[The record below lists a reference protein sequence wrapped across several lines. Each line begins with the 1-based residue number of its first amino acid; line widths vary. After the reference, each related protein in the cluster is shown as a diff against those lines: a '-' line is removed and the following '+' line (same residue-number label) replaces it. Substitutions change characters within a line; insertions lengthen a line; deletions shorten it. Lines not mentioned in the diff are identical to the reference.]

1 MEDDRKDIAEEQQ
14 KEEIQL
20 TPAEQ
25 RMLDEVKARNDS
37 AQKDGEEAETASPM
51 AALKKDVLET
61 FTSDEEEETHVNWS
75 LSRILGGDIINIG
88 WFRKHAGLILLILVF
103 SILYISNRY
112 ASQQEIIRIDKL
124 KKELTDKRI
133 EALTRSS
140 QLLEKCRQSSIIDYL
155 KTTSDSAME
164 ISTVPPYVIT
174 VSNSRK

>member
-1 MEDDRKDIAEEQQ
+1 MEDDQKNIGEEQR
-14 KEEIQL
+14 EEEMQL
-20 TPAEQ
+20 TPAELK
-25 RMLDEVKARNDS
+25 MLEEVDVDKGTEQQN
-37 AQKDGEEAETASPM
+37 GEQTDTDSPM

-61 FTSDEEEETHVNWS
+61 FTSDEGEETHVNWS
-75 LSRILGGDIINIG
+75 LSRILGGDIINTG

-155 KTTSDSAME
+155 KTTSDSTME

-174 VSNSRK
+174 VSSNLK